1 LKSVAVLLALST
13 ALCVAGC
20 GQKNPRAL
28 LEESLMGQMTLLC
41 ATAEF
46 HDPAHFPAQAEKFS
60 LSADGGSV
68 QQDPDLNADLV
79 SSTWVASTDLGSR
92 STIWRG
98 SYGAGEAGFRKVWI
112 TSGGSSFSGV
122 TIEPRAFQRAESC
135 VAYSPALTR
144 QDGLALA
151 TAYGLS
157 RNSPEDIWEGGRNA
171 ADESVVTS
179 LRRLNGSSDS
189 QWVEIEFKFPAND
202 NDTGVTIV
210 RRHFFSS

>member
-1 LKSVAVLLALST
+1 MGQIS
-13 ALCVAGC
+13 ALC
-20 GQKNPRAL
+20 
-28 LEESLMGQMTLLC
+28 E
-41 ATAEF
+41 TAEF
-46 HDPAHFPAQAEKFS
+46 HDVAHFPAQAAKYG
-60 LSADGGSV
+60 LTADGGSAKA
-68 QQDPDLNADLV
+68 DPDVEADLV
-79 SSTWVASTDLGSR
+79 SSSWIASTDLGAR

-98 SYGAGEAGFRKVWI
+98 TYGPGEIGFRKVWL
-112 TSGGSSFSGV
+112 TSGGSSFSGA
-122 TIEPRAFQRAESC
+122 TIEPRAFERAESC
-135 VAYSPALTR
+135 VAHSPALTR

-157 RNSPEDIWEGGRNA
+157 RNSPEDIWDGGRNA
-171 ADESVVTS
+171 ANESVVTS